1 MQYFI
6 RDKSSLFSR
15 DLTIDDQRGQSSF
28 RVHGPLVR
36 VRDELRLDDANGVE
50 QAWIK
55 DLVLSDG
62 STYEIYRAGTRY
74 ADVKRI
80 LDGDLLTGYDIVVS
94 EGETLR
100 ARGDLLGR
108 NFTIMAEGQL
118 AARVQRRHGDSLEVD
133 VEHADE
139 VLLLAGVVAI
149 NAMLDTWARAHPR

>member
-1 MQYFI
+1 M
-6 RDKSSLFSR
+6 
-15 DLTIDDQRGQSSF
+15 
-28 RVHGPLVR
+28 R

-62 STYEIYRAGTRY
+62 STYEIYRDGKRY

-80 LDGDLLTGYDIVVS
+80 VDGDVLAGYDIVVTA
-94 EGETLR
+94 GETLH
-100 ARGDLLGR
+100 ARGDMLGR
-108 NFTIMAEGQL
+108 NFTIMAESQL
-118 AARVQRRHGDSLEVD
+118 AARVQRRHGDTLEVN

-149 NAMLDTWARAHPR
+149 NAMLDTWAKAHPR